1 MKFYTGIWGNK
12 LNMWWHFCCGLDHNP
27 ALGEI
32 YAHFTL
38 SNSGGMSWSSCRY
51 RSRSFGACPFIT
63 GRIKTRARSS
73 LGRGLCSQS
82 VPSNS
87 IFKSYFLTKPGT
99 FGFAKY
105 YHEVIKV
112 HLFSHQ
118 RVFYTITANK
128 IVRFSDIYFS
138 PGFILTIL
146 FLCSKIIIP
155 ILAAISINQV
165 CSNLKICTKECRALV
180 VKG

>member
-1 MKFYTGIWGNK
+1 MKFYTGIGGNK

-27 ALGEI
+27 ALREI

-38 SNSGGMSWSSCRY
+38 SNSGGMSWWVAGTDPEALGLVHSSPEGLKQEHDPASAEVCALRVFHLTQFLSHIFL
-51 RSRSFGACPFIT
+51 RN
-63 GRIKTRARSS
+63 
-73 LGRGLCSQS
+73 LGLL
-82 VPSNS
+82 V
-87 IFKSYFLTKPGT
+87 
-99 FGFAKY
+99 FAKY

-155 ILAAISINQV
+155 ILAAISVNQV